1 MRCAKVH
8 DPMIFDLYKEFHLCI
23 LYHTIKANL
32 IPKLQNTKLTQL
44 TTPTMFSEQCN
55 WIMVQWLAGGDAH
68 PQQDRWEGRPLC
80 WRTMWYFPDEM
91 KPWSAKSWTRNKI
104 HWQIYF
110 TLAHDSWTYLDTWGH
125 ISTSTLRIYP
135 VTKGDISH
143 VLQDIKRTLA
153 PLHDGRISYQYS
165 STQEPQRHSHTT
177 RITKCKFAMTLN
189 ACEERPLQILMSKC
203 WNLKTSKFTDTQ
215 RQNKIRVP
223 TFGGCGFR
231 LIQWVSLYS
240 GVYDEQE

>member
-1 MRCAKVH
+1 
-8 DPMIFDLYKEFHLCI
+8 
-23 LYHTIKANL
+23 
-32 IPKLQNTKLTQL
+32 
-44 TTPTMFSEQCN
+44 MFSEQCN

-68 PQQDRWEGRPLC
+68 TQQDGKVVLFVEGQCDIFLA
-80 WRTMWYFPDEM
+80 DKM
-91 KPWSAKSWTRNKI
+91 KPWSAISWTKNKI

-189 ACEERPLQILMSKC
+189 ACEEGPLQILMSKC